1 VKELWRNV
9 FGELAGRRLAVSC
22 PEAAHDLFVDSLN
35 STPNVDGVERDA
47 LESVASA
54 RAWMRER
61 RILPTYAGW
70 LGLMEPRAFLQAVHP
85 EERTPSDPERV
96 LTTMNCTTL

>member
-1 VKELWRNV
+1 MSV
-9 FGELAGRRLAVSC
+9 AVNC
-22 PEAAHDLFVDSLN
+22 PEAAEALFVDLLN
-35 STPNVDGVERDA
+35 SARIVDGVERDA

-61 RILPTYAGW
+61 CILPTYAGW
-70 LGLMEPRAFLQAVHP
+70 VGLMEARAFLQAVHRG
-85 EERTPSDPERV
+85 ERSPSGHERL